1 MITPILQRALSE
13 RIILAPAIGAPEI
26 AWRDLR
32 GVHGW
37 ALPRTGS
44 KRPASITLC
53 ACRFGP

>member
-26 AWRDLR
+26 ARRDLL

-37 ALPRTGS
+37 AFSGWGN